1 MRNMKQRML
10 ALVCCLV
17 LVVSGLYITEPKEA
31 SAAEASKI
39 SLSTDMRYFTID
51 TGDGK
56 AGFLNIKY
64 TSTGSLS
71 AGTNVVQGGDYTWVS
86 ENITFGGGMTQ
97 EDFIDGLTTIYIAND
112 SVFQINFG
120 NRTKAFTEG
129 WSFSI
134 KQGALLPYNGS
145 NAYVALDKEYEFTF
159 GAGSGTESG
168 YHNTVSVTAYNTTTF
183 SMNTNPTSDLGNGLL
198 GVKGNN
204 LKFTLAENKKPDKA
218 VYHNMITDSAYS
230 GYIDFNGV
238 DDNASLSETGLSVQ
252 YILETDGTTYVM
264 QMVDWGDWKTT
275 LTTGGY
281 WAFKQGLPI
290 YWTSGGENYKA
301 VLDAT
306 YVYYVTGSNTDNTQT
321 YRCFKFDSEANNYG
335 LKPFD
340 SQTTGTKADGYYI
353 TTPMHG
359 SIASFTNRPNYVGQ
373 KLARKYYDFA
383 GWTDDELTAYGVK
396 LELTESNVF
405 QLVLNGAG
413 VNALEVGD
421 TITLRDGLP
430 IAYKTSDGAY
440 VGATLQGNYM
450 ITVTAKTNTTD
461 TSVTTGGDG
470 RVTFSM
476 KEIGTFGLTG
486 SVSNATQEGSAKYQ
500 NIYLNT
506 ADFADASGTFNGN
519 FDSATVIE
527 NYFYAER
534 GGKAIDL
541 TTEGWYFRYYYLTGS
556 NQMVRYYCPENYA
569 TFTDGDYIIWRQ
581 GLPITYTTTKG
592 TSKTVTLD
600 KDYGFVWS
608 AADGKFVYDKNL
620 VYDDSVEVVP
630 EEIKITY
637 ASVTFAIDSANNYNY
652 INIGTDALSD
662 YSKADTSFSIDAD
675 YIGKWM
681 TLEGMEAS
689 DLTAKLRYGRHVT
702 NNTIQFSYDMR
713 DSGFPAGA
721 SFTWKK
727 GAPLYYINT
736 EDDSVCVT
744 LDEDYIFRVVAN
756 SSTETQHQQ
765 LTVEKSYVP
774 EYKGTVKINTIQTQ
788 FDISSS
794 YDYINIGI
802 DAVPDWSSR
811 MEDEYGYFDADYEEA
826 GYLVFRNDTSK
837 SEYYHRLRQARLEA
851 VGTIQFRYDTRETGF
866 TTGSWFGLAKDMP
879 IYYWDT
885 NGGISYVVLDNN
897 YVFTAGV
904 AETGKASH
912 NTISVTTTDTLEPE
926 VEHTF
931 TAKSGEKTTV
941 WQDATSDYRLTLGLT
956 ISPENATSQ
965 WVNILADTASYP
977 YIDICGIDLATLVE
991 NGVELLYIPHAKALQ
1006 FDLTEDLSWMEVGD
1020 TITLKKGLPV
1030 TCKYNETTVTATL
1043 TDDIT
1048 YTVTAASATSVT
1060 VDVLAEGAE
1069 YTLGTEEFGLNN
1081 SEAYG
1086 PTIKICD
1093 PASGE
1098 QTVLDDATKKYEEL
1112 EEDIVAKYID
1122 IAGMTAQDLA
1132 AHNVKFRWIKDGDTE
1147 VIQMQ
1152 VGTLTDALAPGD
1164 RITFKAGLPIT
1175 YTTTEGLK
1183 KTITLASDVVYQ
1195 VNAGNN
1201 DYACT
1206 VYQTSEEVGE
1216 WDFEFGAV
1224 SVVEKNETEGYYNNI
1239 KLSDSCD
1246 MKREVTS
1253 VTYQFNAAQMK
1264 KYIDFAGLDVDT
1276 YGFQAYAIIDANN
1289 QVIQFRWGADTT
1301 SQIRDMDDAQI
1312 TFKEGLPI
1320 YANVVQDGE
1329 SVSKVYLLS
1338 RDVVFSIEEY
1348 TDGANGYRLNSVGEE
1363 SKATPGDVDG
1373 DYLQNVNDVNL
1384 MRKHLAELI
1393 NVSDTKAL
1401 DANEDAAVNIKDL
1414 VRVKKAFGTIAEP
1427 EIYTSIYESCNL
1439 TSVAASATGKEVDDA
1454 KMTITFGD
1462 GKGVSLGTDTYLRL
1476 TYKTSQDLRGY
1487 FVYTVNSGSEVEEEF
1502 YLEAKA
1508 SQFRQFLDVY
1518 RSNGI
1523 NGDVTVSE
1531 IVLKRIE
1538 LYNLSTTNSANV
1550 LLHEVEH
1557 AGRTVVTDNMVWAQ
1571 TSDIK
1576 IGVDMNMGGSLAYME
1591 CLKYD
1596 VYEYL
1601 NTSSREVIIGT
1612 EEQYDSIASKIDC
1625 DTDGGVNLINIYDW
1639 GRQIQQSY
1647 YSYPSGSTNWE
1658 GTAFT
1663 PGEFGDSTDWPYNPV
1678 QAGDQY
1684 YNRSQIVDYR
1694 AIDTDGDEKNDFI
1707 YVKTRAMDWSK
1718 KNETTDSYMEN
1729 WYRVEGALV
1738 YVENNYIDWS
1748 GFGRST
1754 KLLTQELPAL
1764 YVGQSFNTLV
1774 ADANGADDIHTGL
1787 GIWTA
1792 EDRYHNNTTTTNWYA
1807 FVNKEATSQEDSS
1820 AFGVGIYIPNVDG
1833 TTAGRVVS
1841 TRGYRTLLGS
1851 DQKHNVNADDA
1862 PILNC
1867 GLSYINEMA
1876 NNAVELGSIWGD
1888 VYVQN
1893 CFVSNASYIAPRCT
1907 GYMTG
1912 YKDYSYTYVLTADTL
1927 NNINASFTAID
1938 ESGEVTNESLGNW

>member
-1 MRNMKQRML
+1 M
-10 ALVCCLV
+10 
-17 LVVSGLYITEPKEA
+17 
-31 SAAEASKI
+31 
-39 SLSTDMRYFTID
+39 
-51 TGDGK
+51 
-56 AGFLNIKY
+56 
-64 TSTGSLS
+64 
-71 AGTNVVQGGDYTWVS
+71 
-86 ENITFGGGMTQ
+86 
-97 EDFIDGLTTIYIAND
+97 
-112 SVFQINFG
+112 
-120 NRTKAFTEG
+120 
-129 WSFSI
+129 
-134 KQGALLPYNGS
+134 
-145 NAYVALDKEYEFTF
+145 
-159 GAGSGTESG
+159 
-168 YHNTVSVTAYNTTTF
+168 
-183 SMNTNPTSDLGNGLL
+183 
-198 GVKGNN
+198 
-204 LKFTLAENKKPDKA
+204 
-218 VYHNMITDSAYS
+218 
-230 GYIDFNGV
+230 
-238 DDNASLSETGLSVQ
+238 
-252 YILETDGTTYVM
+252 
-264 QMVDWGDWKTT
+264 
-275 LTTGGY
+275 
-281 WAFKQGLPI
+281 
-290 YWTSGGENYKA
+290 
-301 VLDAT
+301 
-306 YVYYVTGSNTDNTQT
+306 
-321 YRCFKFDSEANNYG
+321 
-335 LKPFD
+335 
-340 SQTTGTKADGYYI
+340 
-353 TTPMHG
+353 
-359 SIASFTNRPNYVGQ
+359 
-373 KLARKYYDFA
+373 
-383 GWTDDELTAYGVK
+383 
-396 LELTESNVF
+396 
-405 QLVLNGAG
+405 
-413 VNALEVGD
+413 
-421 TITLRDGLP
+421 
-430 IAYKTSDGAY
+430 
-440 VGATLQGNYM
+440 
-450 ITVTAKTNTTD
+450 
-461 TSVTTGGDG
+461 
-470 RVTFSM
+470 
-476 KEIGTFGLTG
+476 
-486 SVSNATQEGSAKYQ
+486 
-500 NIYLNT
+500 
-506 ADFADASGTFNGN
+506 
-519 FDSATVIE
+519 
-527 NYFYAER
+527 
-534 GGKAIDL
+534 
-541 TTEGWYFRYYYLTGS
+541 
-556 NQMVRYYCPENYA
+556 
-569 TFTDGDYIIWRQ
+569 
-581 GLPITYTTTKG
+581 
-592 TSKTVTLD
+592 
-600 KDYGFVWS
+600 WS

-965 WVNILADTASYP
+965 YVNILADTASYP
-977 YIDICGIDLATLVE
+977 YIDICGINLTTLVE

-1081 SEAYG
+1081 SLEYG
-1086 PTIKICD
+1086 PTITICD
-1093 PASGE
+1093 PTSGE
-1098 QTVLDDATKKYEEL
+1098 QTVLDDAQGKHEEL
-1112 EEDIVAKYID
+1112 DDDIVAKYID

-1132 AHNVKFRWIKDGDTE
+1132 AHNVKFRWIKAGDTE

-1152 VGTLTDALAPGD
+1152 VGTLTGALAPGD

-1175 YTTTEGLK
+1175 YATTAGLK
-1183 KTITLASDVVYQ
+1183 KTITLAADVVYR
-1195 VNAGNN
+1195 VNEGNTS
-1201 DYACT
+1201 YACT
-1206 VYQTSEEVGE
+1206 VHQTNEEVGE

-1239 KLSDSCD
+1239 KLSDGCD
-1246 MKREVTS
+1246 MKREVTG
-1253 VTYQFNAAQMK
+1253 VTYKFNTAQMK

-1276 YGFQAYAIIDANN
+1276 YGFQAYAIINASN
-1289 QVIQFRWGADTT
+1289 QVIQLRWGSAT
-1301 SQIRDMDDAQI
+1301 SQIEEGAQI
-1312 TFKEGLPI
+1312 IFKEGLPI
-1320 YANVVQDGE
+1320 YATVEQDGE

-1348 TDGANGYRLNSVGEE
+1348 ADGANGYRLNSVVEE

-1401 DANEDAAVNIKDL
+1401 DANADAAVNIKDL

-1427 EIYTSIYESCNL
+1427 ETYTSIYESCNL
-1439 TSVAASATGKEVDDA
+1439 ISVAVSVTGKKEDGA

-1462 GKGVSLGTDTYLRL
+1462 GNGVSLGTDTYLRL

-1487 FVYTVNSGSEVEEEF
+1487 FVYTVNGGSEVEEEF
-1502 YLEAKA
+1502 YLEAKG

-1518 RSNGI
+1518 RPNGI
-1523 NGDVTVSE
+1523 NGDVTVGE

-1591 CLKYD
+1591 CLKYN

-1612 EEQYDSIASKIDC
+1612 EDQYNSLASKIDS
-1625 DTDGGVNLINIYDW
+1625 DKDGGVNLINIYDW

-1647 YSYPSGSTNWE
+1647 YSYPSGSINWE
-1658 GTAFT
+1658 GTTFA
-1663 PGEFGDSTDWPYNPV
+1663 PGTFGDSTDWPYNPV
-1678 QAGDQY
+1678 QAGDQN

-1694 AIDTDGDEKNDFI
+1694 AIDTNGDETNDFI

-1718 KNETTDSYMEN
+1718 DNETTDSYMEN